1 MANPKV
7 QPLGDRVL
15 VQAIEEKEQIRGGI
29 VIPDAAKEK
38 PQLSVPANSMMTVPA
53 PVLT

>member
-38 PQLSVPANSMMTVPA
+38 PKTCGIEIHDKRM
-53 PVLT
+53 